1 MKLGFIGK
9 LFSAWSQ
16 RPISHADTFI
26 IRSTCRKRN
35 ATFCTGLPFW
45 TLLYGLSLVRQ
56 SDSHLTDQS
65 SDFCFSINAIVQMTT
80 RMHIITL
87 MIMMIIMTRAM
98 SIMTIILN
106 PVNIPM
112 TTLVILD
119 GIIQSF
125 KLIFFRITALASF
138 KSWPYCPLH
147 RCYRSTFLYFHAI
160 NGYKIPK
167 NH

>member
-1 MKLGFIGK
+1 
-9 LFSAWSQ
+9 
-16 RPISHADTFI
+16 
-26 IRSTCRKRN
+26 
-35 ATFCTGLPFW
+35 
-45 TLLYGLSLVRQ
+45 
-56 SDSHLTDQS
+56 
-65 SDFCFSINAIVQMTT
+65 MTT

-125 KLIFFRITALASF
+125 KLTFFALQLWHPLNHDLTVPFTGVTVPHFYIFMQ
-138 KSWPYCPLH
+138 
-147 RCYRSTFLYFHAI
+147 
-160 NGYKIPK
+160 
-167 NH
+167 